1 MNILENAAYLLGGDP
16 FMVNTRMLKESVWDN
31 SYDRDAPKWILDHWE
46 CVFPDVDKPSDP
58 AEAKRMAKEKVAKLN
73 ETFNHPMDYTLGCP
87 NERERD
93 AEGNEIGPRVY
104 EMKIIRMFCLGIV
117 RILYGELNYETAFV
131 NPRKLEDFTK
141 CLVVALVA
149 DRKAQINARG
159 GAVTY
164 PWSMNLNDKS
174 FNELKAE
181 LLPQFPEARA
191 TLDDWGNT
199 WRANNPNA
207 HRGAV
212 ERQEAAVELER
223 ASDGTIDDGIPQP
236 DMSDP
241 ITIGG
246 YKAKWIQNH
255 MQSACWN
262 KYTNKVNDHDGCNWC
277 ITIPH
282 TNSHWTSYM
291 DRYNYPTVYFLWKDN
306 FKQLKREDFNVEPY
320 ASQQPYTEWGKSL
333 MCLMVRNENGRWTFK
348 QLTSRY
354 NHYRG
359 DGRGGFQSESQ
370 GYGDAFAR
378 DLNQACDIIG
388 CTPQELERACPV
400 HPRPE
405 NWEDTA
411 TDLQQDRSVFGHNS
425 EYDSESARASR
436 TAVDQTISTTN
447 LSMYGIRSKYSG
459 WTKKIG
465 TDGSVLMVIN
475 PSDTYGRRIFLN
487 GFPVT
492 TEWYRSVEVL
502 NDNTDNVK
510 NLFLKVRYRNS
521 KYNII
526 DINGF
531 KYLPR
536 DVDQI
541 DSTAYPYVVIVRS
554 GSKVNMFDIRTR
566 KFKYKNSLN
575 NGTTYIRNGAGFYT
589 VDSEPSSTIH
599 APTGEV
605 VFNKPCYDY
614 DNITSNSI
622 FAYRETE
629 DSPCNVIDLVDPDT
643 SIATWNGSLSDVCYR
658 RVSFSPIL
666 MIGVPNADNHN
677 HRDYYAYNE
686 MTHKTVSVTTNIVWS
701 LTSSV
706 DLNNYSYRE
715 KVMPMVT
722 KEEAGRFKLHFISWV
737 TGRELNSVEFEANS
751 EDDFGYD
758 ADGLFKFRYYS
769 NTTRKYMYFDRFG
782 NALPELQ
789 ANNNY
794 AQNIVTN
801 KNEAICYNAD
811 EIYLLRNGEKVW
823 TLPNTAGGSAER
835 SINTVKLNGKI
846 YYLRFTNSSCDQLR
860 FIKEDGTLG
869 DAIIPFVNSEY
880 SNIGYMGNDIA
891 IVATS
896 KTRTTLIDLTT
907 FERLIDRDILA
918 ILTPFD
924 ENGVAKV
931 KLDRLG
937 TRFINVDGDIA
948 TTVEQLTESA
958 KRKRVSKPMLAERKS
973 KPSALDYAAFLIG

>member
-58 AEAKRMAKEKVAKLN
+58 VEAKRMAKEKVAKLN

-117 RILYGELNYETAFV
+117 RILYGELNYETTFV

-149 DRKAQINARG
+149 DRQAQINARG

-191 TLDDWGNT
+191 TLDEWGNT

-207 HRGAV
+207 HRGTV
-212 ERQEAAVELER
+212 ERQETAGELER
-223 ASDGTIDDGIPQP
+223 TSDGTIDDGIPQP

-241 ITIGG
+241 ITVGG

-255 MQSACWN
+255 LQSACWN
-262 KYTNKVNDHDGCNWC
+262 KYTNKVSAHDGCNWC

-282 TNSHWTSYM
+282 TKSHWTAYM
-291 DRYNYPTVYFLWKDN
+291 QRYNFPTVYFLWKDN
-306 FKQLKREDFNVEPY
+306 FKQLNRNDFNVEPY
-320 ASQQPYTEWGKSL
+320 SSQQPYTEWGKSL

-354 NHYRG
+354 NHFRG
-359 DGRGGFQSESQ
+359 DGRGGFQSENQ

-388 CTPQELERACPV
+388 CTPAELERACPV

-405 NWEDTA
+405 NWEDSA
-411 TDLQQDRSVFGHNS
+411 IDLHQDSSVFGTTS
-425 EYDSESARASR
+425 EYDSESSRSTRA
-436 TAVDQTISTTN
+436 AVDQTLSTTN
-447 LSMYGIRSKYSG
+447 LSMHGIRNKYSG
-459 WTKKIG
+459 WIKKIG
-465 TDGSVLMVIN
+465 TDGSILMVIN
-475 PSDTYGRRIFLN
+475 PSNTYARRIFLN

-492 TEWYRSVEVL
+492 KEWYKSVEIL
-502 NDNTDNVK
+502 NDDTDNVK
-510 NLFLKVRYRNS
+510 NLYMKVRYRNN

-526 DINGF
+526 DVNGF

-541 DSTAYPYVVIVRS
+541 DSTSYPYVVIVHTNN
-554 GSKVNMFDIRTR
+554 KVNMFDIRTR
-566 KFKYKNSLN
+566 KFKYKNSLDN
-575 NGTTYIRNGAGFYT
+575 NSTYIRNSAGFYNLEDERST
-589 VDSEPSSTIH
+589 TIH
-599 APTGEV
+599 APNGEV
-605 VFNKPCYDY
+605 VFDKACYEY
-614 DNITSNSI
+614 NYVTSNSI
-622 FAYRETE
+622 LAYRETP
-629 DSPCNVIDLVDPDT
+629 DSPCNIIDLVDPDT
-643 SIATWNGSLSDVCYR
+643 IIATWSGSLSDLNCCRQSY
-658 RVSFSPIL
+658 SPI
-666 MIGVPNADNHN
+666 IIISVPNADNPSN
-677 HRDYYAYNE
+677 HDYYAYNE
-686 MTHKTVSVTTNIVWS
+686 MTHKTASVTTNIVWATS
-701 LTSSV
+701 SSV
-706 DLNNYSYRE
+706 DMSNYSFRE
-715 KVMPMVT
+715 KVIPVVT
-722 KEEAGRFKLHFISWV
+722 KEEDGKFKLHFISWV
-737 TGRELNSVEFEANS
+737 TGRELNSVAFDADGENF
-751 EDDFGYD
+751 DYD
-758 ADGLFKFRYYS
+758 ADGLFRFSYYH
-769 NTTRKYMYFDRFG
+769 NRIRMFMYFDRFG
-782 NALPELQ
+782 TTLPKLR
-789 ANNNY
+789 NNDKY
-794 AQNIVTN
+794 DSNIITN
-801 KNEAICYNAD
+801 KNEAVCYNEN

-823 TLPNTAGGSAER
+823 TMPNTIGGSVER
-835 SINTVKLNGKI
+835 IINTVKLNGKI
-846 YYLRFTNSSCDQLR
+846 YYLRYTNSSCDQSR
-860 FIKEDGTLG
+860 FIKEDGSLG
-869 DAIIPFVNSEY
+869 NAVVPCFNSAY
-880 SNIGYMGNDIA
+880 TNVGYLGNDIA
-891 IVATS
+891 VVATS
-896 KTRTTLIDLTT
+896 KTRTILVDLTT
-907 FERLIDRDILA
+907 FDRLIDRDILA

-931 KLDRLG
+931 KLDRIG

-948 TTVEQLTESA
+948 TTVEALIESA
-958 KRKRVSKPMLAERKS
+958 KRKRGSKPMLAERKS